1 MQDDR
6 KKAFIVAGILCL
18 ICSVLVSTAAVS
30 LRPRQLQN
38 EKLDIQTSILKVAA
52 IPKDD
57 EQQDDEQFDSSWR
70 KMIVLGRRSDGTPNG
85 EVVSRADLP
94 AGIDP
99 DRFDPEKAARIESLS
114 TEIRNNALPQIA
126 RRPYYSFVYEIT
138 RNNPEDDRIV
148 LPIYGKG
155 LWSTLYGFI
164 ALKPDCTTIAGI
176 TFYRHGETP
185 GLGGE
190 VDNREWKASWEGKLA
205 FTENNFSSPSIRVVK
220 GTASGNSQIDGL
232 SGATIT
238 SRGVNDLVRYWL
250 GPDGFGPYLDRKRS
264 EQKSQ
269 VE

>member
-6 KKAFIVAGILCL
+6 KKVFLVAGTLCL
-18 ICSVLVSTAAVS
+18 ICSVLVSTAAVT
-30 LRPRQLQN
+30 LRARQIENQR
-38 EKLDIQTSILKVAA
+38 LDIQKNILEVAGIYEPSMPVA
-52 IPKDD
+52 V
-57 EQQDDEQFDSSWR
+57 QFDSGWR
-70 KMIVLGRRSDGTPNG
+70 KMIELGRRSDGTPNG
-85 EVVSRADLP
+85 EVVTTADLP
-94 AGIDP
+94 ADMDP
-99 DRFDPEKAARIESLS
+99 DRFDPRKAVRIESLS

-126 RRPYYSFVYEIT
+126 RRSYYCYVYEIT
-138 RNNPEDDRIV
+138 VDDPGGNRFV

-176 TFYRHGETP
+176 TFYEHGETP

-190 VDNREWKASWEGKLA
+190 VDNKDWKACWKNKPA
-205 FTENNFSSPSIRVVK
+205 FSENNFSSPSIQVVK
-220 GTASGNSQIDGL
+220 GKASGDSQIDGL

-264 EQKSQ
+264 EWKPQ

>member
-1 MQDDR
+1 MQDDGR
-6 KKAFIVAGILCL
+6 KVFIVAGSLCL
-18 ICSVLVSTAAVS
+18 ICSFLVSTAAVT
-30 LRPRQLQN
+30 LRPRILENQRLDMQKNILQVA
-38 EKLDIQTSILKVAA
+38 DIYDPAQPVGA
-52 IPKDD
+52 
-57 EQQDDEQFDSSWR
+57 QFNNDWR
-70 KMIVLGRRSDGTPNG
+70 KMIVLGHRSDGSPNG
-85 EVVSRADLP
+85 NTVSMSSPP

-99 DRFDPEKAARIESLS
+99 DSFDPRKAARIDNLS
-114 TEIRNNALPQIA
+114 TEIKNNALPQIT
-126 RRPYYSFVYEIT
+126 RRAYYSFVYEIT
-138 RNNPEDDRIV
+138 GDDPGDDRIV

-176 TFYRHGETP
+176 TFYEHGETP

-190 VDNREWKASWEGKLA
+190 VDKPDWKASWKNKLA

-220 GTASGNSQIDGL
+220 GKASGQSQIDGL

-250 GPDGFGPYLDRKRS
+250 GPDAFGPYLDRKRRA
-264 EQKSQ
+264 QKSQ